1 MKRPEVNAFFDE
13 ATNTFSYVAWD
24 PASLKAAVLD
34 TVLDYDAASGRT
46 GHATADKVIA
56 FVRERGLAVDW
67 VIDTHVHADHL
78 SAAPYVQSQLGGKLG
93 IGEHIRTVQ
102 ETFGQLFNAGTE
114 FCRDGSQFDH
124 LFKDG
129 ERYMVGEIEA
139 VAIHTPGHTPACMT
153 HLIGDAAF
161 VGDTLFM
168 PDYGTARCDFPGGD
182 AHVLYRSI
190 QKLFALPDATRI
202 FLCHDYKA
210 DGRDFFANETTVA
223 AQRAENLHVHQGISE
238 DDFVRMRTER
248 DATLSM
254 PKLILPSVQVNMRA
268 GHFPAA
274 ESNGVQYLKIPL
286 NAL

>member
-1 MKRPEVNAFFDE
+1 MKRPEVRAFFDQ
-13 ATNTFSYVAWD
+13 ASNTFSYVAWD
-24 PASLKAAVLD
+24 PATLKAAVLD
-34 TVLDYDAASGRT
+34 TVLDYDAASGHT
-46 GHATADKVIA
+46 GHDTADVVIA
-56 FVRERGLAVDW
+56 FVREHALVVEW

-78 SAAPYVQSQLGGKLG
+78 SAAPYVQAQLGGKLG

-102 ETFGQLFNAGTE
+102 DTFGQLFNAGSG
-114 FCRDGSQFDH
+114 FRHDGSQFDH

-129 ERYMVGEIEA
+129 ERYQVGGIEA
-139 VAIHTPGHTPACMT
+139 VALHTPGHTPACMT

-182 AHVLYRSI
+182 AHMLYRSI
-190 QKLFALPDATRI
+190 QKIFALPDTMRI

-210 DGRDFFANETTVA
+210 DGRDVFANETTVA
-223 AQRAENLHVHQGISE
+223 VQRAENIHVHQGISE
-238 DDFVRMRTER
+238 DDFVRMRTAR
-248 DATLSM
+248 DKTLSM

-268 GHFPAA
+268 GHLPPA
-274 ESNGVQYLKIPL
+274 EDNGVQYLKIPL